1 MIRSF
6 LTVVLASASLALA
19 SPQALALQS
28 GGGGRGGGP
37 GGSGG
42 AFPAATGM
50 AIDFRGGTVR
60 EFIDHLQEQT
70 QEQQVVIRNDLAA
83 NAVLP
88 PIRLTNISMRTAMA
102 ALEALVQGDNI
113 DGFAITN
120 LGGAYIVDAWRGDP
134 GSGGAEA
141 PRGSDFVFEGGTG
154 VEFTQAI
161 KEVFPDAN
169 VVARGAARRATIPSL
184 SLSNVYLNGVMAAL
198 DGMIIEASGSQPKL
212 ALEVEDRRMLFL
224 IDAVDL
230 TGPREE
236 VQFRAMSLA
245 HIIGSGGLS
254 EQDALSAIEAAV
266 EVGGG
271 ADPTRIQF
279 HEETSLLIIS
289 APPGVIGIVTQV
301 VNTLDEAAAGARRES
316 AERAQ
321 LEAEITVAESRMDYF
336 SEVLAN
342 VEQQFERVTAAFE
355 AGQVSDAEVY
365 EQRLAVL
372 EARASLKEAE
382 ARLMQLQRSFQAYE

>member
-28 GGGGRGGGP
+28 GGGGMGGGP
-37 GGSGG
+37 GGIG
-42 AFPAATGM
+42 PAATGM
-50 AIDFRGGTVR
+50 AIDFEGGTVR
-60 EFIDHLQEQT
+60 EFIYHLQERT
-70 QEQQVVIRNDLAA
+70 QQQQVVIRNDLAA

-102 ALEALVQGDNI
+102 ALEALVALDGI
-113 DGFAITN
+113 DGLEVMNI
-120 LGGAYIVDAWRGDP
+120 GGAYIIDAY
-134 GSGGAEA
+134 
-141 PRGSDFVFEGGTG
+141 GSDEGAATARGTSFVFEGGTG

-161 KEVFPDAN
+161 KEAFPTAN
-169 VVARGAARRATIPSL
+169 VVARGTARRANIPSL
-184 SLSNVYLNGVMAAL
+184 SLSNINLSGVMAAL

-254 EQDALSAIEAAV
+254 EQDALSAIDAAV

-271 ADPTRIQF
+271 ADSTRIQF

-372 EARASLKEAE
+372 EARASLKEAA